1 MLCWSHW
8 RDMTMVGTVYC
19 TNSTSSVGSVS
30 ANASQRGFMRLLL
43 WNFRSARTVP
53 TGQAKGVV
61 AEQMRDHFSDCTN
74 IGPVSGR
81 KTTSQGPNTV
91 PGHANIVLTPDFVQ
105 C

>member
-30 ANASQRGFMRLLL
+30 AKASQRGFMRLLL

-53 TGQAKGVV
+53 TSQAKDLV
-61 AEQMRDHFSDCTN
+61 AERMHNNFWNDSEDVPN
-74 IGPVSGR
+74 SGH
-81 KTTSQGPNTV
+81 KTALQGLDTV
-91 PGHANIVLTPDFVQ
+91 LSHANIVFTTNTVQ
-105 C
+105 